1 MDKQLAYI
9 NGISYYLPARVLTN
23 YELSQEHLDW
33 SVEKISQKTGILQ
46 RHIAGENEYS
56 SEMALSAI
64 DAFFKKHTIERGDID
79 FLLFCTQSPDYLLPT
94 TACILQDKANLP
106 KSCGAL
112 DFNLGCS
119 GYIYGLGLAKGLV
132 ESGQAKN
139 ILLVTSET
147 YSKFIH
153 SKDKSN
159 KTLFGDASSVTLVTS
174 QPDENYF
181 CAQIKHFA
189 YGTDGSGY
197 EHLIVRNGRMKGSK
211 SEGKDQFDEEGY
223 FVRNDDNLYMDGKAI
238 FNFTAFEIP
247 PLVDKVIKINNLS
260 PGDIDLFVFH
270 QANAYMLDFV
280 RNRCKIPKEKFY
292 ISMQDIGNTVSST
305 IPIAIKRAIEDK
317 TLNSSTQHILLAGFG
332 VGLSMGAVILEN
344 NKLS

>member
-1 MDKQLAYI
+1 MDKQIAYI
-9 NGISYYLPARVLTN
+9 NGISYYLPEKILTN
-23 YELSQEHLDW
+23 QELHQEHPDW

-56 SEMALSAI
+56 SDMALRAI
-64 DAFFKKHTIERGDID
+64 NLFFEEHTIERSNID
-79 FLLFCTQSPDYLLPT
+79 FLLLCTQSPDYLLPT
-94 TACILQDKANLP
+94 TACILQDRANLP
-106 KSCGAL
+106 KLCGAL

-119 GYIYGLGLAKGLV
+119 GYVYGLGLAKGLI

-153 SKDKSN
+153 PHDKSN
-159 KTLFGDASSVTLVTS
+159 KTLFGDAAAVTLITS
-174 QPDENYF
+174 QPNKNYF
-181 CAQIKHFA
+181 CAQIGDFV

-197 EHLIVRNGRMKGSK
+197 EHLIVRNRGMKGYNL
-211 SEGKDQFDEEGY
+211 EGKDQFDEEGN
-223 FVRNDDNLYMDGKAI
+223 FAKNDDNLYMDGKAI

-247 PLVDKVIKINNLS
+247 PLIDKVVKKNNLNLD
-260 PGDIDLFVFH
+260 DIDLFVFH

-292 ISMQDIGNTVSST
+292 ISMQDVGNTVCST
-305 IPIAIKRAIEDK
+305 IPIALKRAIEDN
-317 TLNSSTQHILLAGFG
+317 TLNSSSQNILLAGFG
-332 VGLSMGAVILEN
+332 VGLSMGAAILN
-344 NKLS
+344 M